1 MPWGVRAA
9 ALAGKQRRAGAVTA
23 ARRAPVA
30 AACRATQRRRA
41 GCPQRRRAGEEREE
55 LRLGEERSGSGVDAR
70 SGGAQGRG
78 REKSCGLYERGE
90 RCGGEGQREESDGDG
105 DG

>member
-30 AACRATQRRRA
+30 VACRATQRRRA
-41 GCPQRRRAGEEREE
+41 GCPQWRHAGEREREE
-55 LRLGEERSGSGVDAR
+55 LRLG
-70 SGGAQGRG
+70 
-78 REKSCGLYERGE
+78 GE
-90 RCGGEGQREESDGDG
+90 RRAVWRATATAERRVGD
-105 DG
+105 

>member
-30 AACRATQRRRA
+30 VACRATQRRRA
-41 GCPQRRRAGEEREE
+41 GEKEREE

-78 REKSCGLYERGE
+78 REKSCGSEERGE
-90 RCGGEGQREESDGDG
+90 QCGGEESDGDG
-105 DG
+105 